1 MVLRCSFKS
10 CSNGEKLTLTGIRI
24 PSIFVKEY
32 NLKKGSKVEIFN
44 DGEKI
49 SIKPKNDFILAE
61 LMKNVAPENMHT
73 SIDTGLPLGNKAW

>member
-1 MVLRCSFKS
+1 MEIVVQKWGNSL
-10 CSNGEKLTLTGIRI
+10 GIRI

-32 NLKKGSKVEIFN
+32 NLRKGSKVEIFD